1 MHPAL
6 SPSRVDS
13 LSLDVF
19 HGYQVDMLR
28 DDLIHPLIA
37 GNKWRKLSGIIEHAK
52 TIENAHI
59 VTFGGAY
66 SNHLVATA
74 VAGKL
79 FGIKTSAF
87 VRGDEERPL
96 NAYEETCRSYGM
108 QLIHV
113 SRTSYRDKTQ
123 LFNQY
128 FEDQANTLKVDEGG
142 RHSLAFK
149 GCKAILDDLHKVYDY
164 IVLSVGTGT
173 TMEGLIQGCIQKQ
186 LNTKII
192 GISSLKNN
200 FELDQIMGKYPNQY
214 WQIFHEFHRG
224 KYAKFDA
231 DLLEFIDQFK
241 QSSKIALEPVYT
253 GKMMMALT
261 ELIEQGC
268 FKKEA
273 KILCIHTGGLPELMP
288 IYNP

>member
-6 SPSRVDS
+6 SPSRVDN
-13 LSLDVF
+13 LTLGEI

-28 DDLIHPLIA
+28 DDLIHPLIT
-37 GNKWRKLSGIIEHAK
+37 GNKWRKLSGIVEHAK
-52 TIENAHI
+52 TLEHAHI

-79 FGIKTSAF
+79 FGIQTSAF

-96 NAYEETCRSYGM
+96 NAYEETCRSNGM

-113 SRTSYRDKTQ
+113 SRTSYRNKTQ

-128 FEDQANTLKVDEGG
+128 FEHQANAVMIGEGG
-142 RHSLAFK
+142 RHPLAFK

-186 LNTKII
+186 LTTKII

-200 FELDQIMGKYPNQY
+200 FELDQIMEQYPRQY
-214 WQIFHEFHRG
+214 WHIFHDYHRG

-231 DLLEFIDQFK
+231 DLLEYIDQFK
-241 QSSKIALEPVYT
+241 QSHKITLEPVYT
-253 GKMMMALT
+253 GKMMLALT
-261 ELIEQGC
+261 ELLEQGR